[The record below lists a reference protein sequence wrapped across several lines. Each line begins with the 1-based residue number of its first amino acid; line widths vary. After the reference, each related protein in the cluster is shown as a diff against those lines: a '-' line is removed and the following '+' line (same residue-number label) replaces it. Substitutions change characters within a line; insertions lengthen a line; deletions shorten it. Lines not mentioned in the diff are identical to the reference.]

1 MAHWIVVLTNI
12 SMVEFVI
19 LAVLATVQW
28 YRHRIVGAGW
38 AALAFALIAVVAVT
52 SKVITDFD
60 PHLLLNTWFI
70 KGLVAGIFL
79 MPYCFFRFAACF
91 AKPRRSTS
99 YLAIALTVGILV
111 FTAFL
116 RYFPAP
122 GQPTPPEYLAFR
134 LAFVVQWGVLF
145 SYVVFRL
152 MMAGA
157 GSRTMAAKRMSLL
170 AVAVAGLDLQVIAAA
185 LGLSGLTYSLISQ
198 AITVVMG
205 ALFLVALV
213 VPSFLR
219 VWWRKGEDEKFRLAV
234 SELVSVGSSG
244 EMASSLLPHVCGL
257 VGAAAAALIDDN
269 GVIVAQFPTADD
281 ADAEHGWSA
290 SDGASSERRGLV
302 SVRTRFGPAH
312 QLVVRVSPYMP
323 YFGKDELRKLDEL
336 ADMVGLAMERFE
348 LAEKMVHLAH
358 HDLLTGLPN
367 RGLFMERLTEAVGY
381 VGRRSNALAV
391 MYIDL
396 DRFKL
401 VNDRIDHAAGDAV
414 LVEVSR
420 RLAGVLRAT
429 DTAARVGGDE
439 FVAFAEVENENGG
452 VEVAERIRQIICSPM
467 CIDDREMSVTASIG
481 LVVTRKSTDEPINLL
496 GDADRA
502 MYLAKNTGR
511 DHIQLFTGHIRDHA
525 VERMTLERELDLAVL
540 EGLLTLDYQPIFN
553 LADGIAVGVEAL
565 VRWPH
570 PQRGL
575 LLGSTF
581 VPVAEGSGLIVSL
594 GTWVLNE
601 ACRQAAAWLRTNPGL
616 EPFALWVNKSAGEFH
631 RTDLVRSVMDILA
644 LHGLSPSRLGI
655 EVSESVFMADTER
668 LRTTTGELR
677 ARGVSIAIDNFGTGF
692 SSLGYLERFP
702 IDILKID
709 RSFVQGIGSEPG
721 TTLVT
726 ACLAM
731 AQSLGITTVA
741 EGVESRE
748 QGAWLNQAGCDLAQ
762 GFAYGRPMSA
772 DEALKVL
779 VDSRT
784 STSPREAPG
793 ELLAHRRAGV
803 SGSHG
808 AGISPRAG

>member
-1 MAHWIVVLTNI
+1 MVLTNI

-28 YRHRIVGAGW
+28 YRHRVIGAGW
-38 AALAFALIAVVAVT
+38 AALAFALLAVVALT
-52 SKVITDFD
+52 SKIVTDFD
-60 PHLLLNTWFI
+60 PRLLLNTWFI

-79 MPYCFFRFAACF
+79 MPYCLFRFAASF
-91 AKPRRSTS
+91 RKPRRSTS
-99 YLAIALTVGILV
+99 YTAVALTLGILV

-116 RYFPAP
+116 RYFPGP
-122 GQPTPPEYLAFR
+122 GQPNPPEYLAFR
-134 LAFVVQWGVLF
+134 LAFVVQWGFLF
-145 SYVVFRL
+145 SFVVYRL

-157 GSRTMAAKRMSLL
+157 GSGTMAAKRMRLL
-170 AVAVAGLDLQVIAAA
+170 AVAVAGLDLQVIVAAF
-185 LGLSGLTYSLISQ
+185 GLSGLTYSLMSQ
-198 AITVVMG
+198 AITVAMG

-219 VWWRKGEDEKFRLAV
+219 VWWRKGEDLRFRRTVA
-234 SELVSVGSSG
+234 ELVSVGSAG
-244 EMASSLLPHVCGL
+244 EMASGLLPHVCEL

-269 GVIVAQFPTADD
+269 GVIVAQFPAVDD
-281 ADAEHGWSA
+281 AENGLDF
-290 SDGASSERRGLV
+290 SDGVSSERASLV
-302 SVRTRFGPAH
+302 SVRTPFGPAH

-323 YFGKDELRKLDEL
+323 YFGNDELRKLDEL

-348 LAEKMVHLAH
+348 LAEEMVHLAH
-358 HDLLTGLPN
+358 HDILTGLPN
-367 RGLFMERLTEAVGY
+367 RALFMERLTEAVGY
-381 VGRRSNALAV
+381 VGRRSDALAV

-414 LVEVSR
+414 LVEVSQ
-420 RLAGVLRAT
+420 RLAGVMRAT

-452 VEVAERIRQIICSPM
+452 VEVAERIRQIICAPM
-467 CIDDREMSVTASIG
+467 CISDREMSVTASIG
-481 LVVTRKSTDEPINLL
+481 LVVTRKSSDEPINLL

-525 VERMTLERELDLAVL
+525 IERMNLERELDLAVL
-540 EGLLTLDYQPIFN
+540 KGQLSLEYQPIFN
-553 LADGIAVGVEAL
+553 LADGVAVGVEAL

-581 VPVAEGSGLIVSL
+581 VPVAEESGLIVSL
-594 GTWVLNE
+594 GAWVLNE
-601 ACRQAAAWLRTNPGL
+601 ACRQAAAWLRTNPDL
-616 EPFALWVNKSAGEFH
+616 APFALWVNKSAGEFH

-644 LHGLSPSRLGI
+644 LHGLAPSRLGI
-655 EVSESVFMADTER
+655 EVSESVFMTDTER

-709 RSFVQGIGSEPG
+709 RSFVQGIGTEPG

-741 EGVESRE
+741 EGVESLE
-748 QGAWLNQAGCDLAQ
+748 QGSWLNQAGCDLAQ
-762 GFAYGRPMSA
+762 GFVYGRPMSA
-772 DEALKVL
+772 NDAMRVL
-779 VDSRT
+779 T
-784 STSPREAPG
+784 SSQAHKAPREAPG
-793 ELLAHRRAGV
+793 ELL
-803 SGSHG
+803 
-808 AGISPRAG
+808 PQ